1 MTRPLPALTAA
12 LLALALAFGAAPAD
26 AAVGVGPAHEF
37 TSGRLVVKFDGQRF
51 GRAVE
56 LPPRVGVRQAAATLR
71 DNPRVAYAVPDFIAT
86 ASAIN
91 RQPRFLPNDS
101 GAIPGAPGTS
111 SGAIANPGSWVLKQ
125 WNFLPSTGP
134 DTALVPTSP
143 GGIDAVGA
151 WRNLIAAGRPGG
163 KGVTV
168 AVLDTGVAYRAARLR
183 PPYPGNLRFLRRS
196 PDFSAKQFVRGYNF
210 VDRGRAPVDTNGHGT
225 HVAGTIAE
233 ATDNGIGLTGL
244 AYGAKLMPVKVLDS
258 HGRGQASAI
267 ANGIRFAASHGAQV
281 INMSFNFGCGKSVPE
296 VDDAIRFAARKG
308 AVLVAAV
315 GNQGSESC
323 ISPPATEPHVIGVG
337 GTTEGGCLG
346 WYSLTGRG
354 VDLVAPGGGA
364 GASSCSSA
372 LSDPIYQM
380 TFSGPLRAGTFDFGL
395 PRGYIGTSM
404 AAAHVSGVAAMVIAS
419 GVVKRAPRRA
429 LGNRVARRLRATAR
443 DIGLPRIAQGAGLVD
458 AAKATASSP

>member
-12 LLALALAFGAAPAD
+12 LLALALFVGAAPAG

-37 TSGRLVVKFDGQRF
+37 APGRLVVKFDGQRF

-71 DNPRVAYAVPDFIAT
+71 EDPRVAYAVPDFIAT
-86 ASAIN
+86 ASVVN

-111 SGAIANPGSWVLKQ
+111 SGALASPGSWVLKQ

-134 DTALVPTSP
+134 GTALAPTSP
-143 GGIDAVGA
+143 GGIDAIGA

-183 PPYPGNLRFLRRS
+183 PPYPGDLRFLRRS
-196 PDFSAKQFVRGYNF
+196 PDFSAKQFVPGYNF
-210 VDRGRAPVDTNGHGT
+210 VNRGQAPVDTNGHGT

-233 ATDNGIGLTGL
+233 ETDNGTGLTGL

-258 HGRGQASAI
+258 LGRGQASAI

-296 VDDAIRFAARKG
+296 VNDAIRFAVKKG
-308 AVLVAAV
+308 VVMVAAV
-315 GNQGSESC
+315 GNQGSETC
-323 ISPPATEPHVIGVG
+323 ISPPATAPHVIGVG
-337 GTTEGGCLG
+337 GTTERGCLG
-346 WYSLTGRG
+346 WYSLTGKG
-354 VDLVAPGGGA
+354 VDLVAPGGGT
-364 GASSCSSA
+364 GGVSCPSPLSS
-372 LSDPIYQM
+372 PIFQM
-380 TFSGPLRAGTFDFGL
+380 TFSGPVRNGTFDFGL
-395 PRGYIGTSM
+395 PRDYIGTSM
-404 AAAHVSGVAAMVIAS
+404 AAAHVSGVAALVIAS
-419 GVVKRAPRRA
+419 GVVKKAPPRAYA
-429 LGNRVARRLRATAR
+429 SRVALRLQGTAR
-443 DIGLPRIAQGAGLVD
+443 DLGLPRIAQGAGLVD
-458 AAKATASSP
+458 AAKATAPSP